1 MIQEVGGD
9 DNATL
14 TPTRSS
20 REPEGGL
27 LLESRSIFKIS
38 STIATAKITC
48 GDHRSRST
56 TSSSAKSS
64 PSPRTTPM
72 TARASTT

>member
-48 GDHRSRST
+48 GDHRSR
-56 TSSSAKSS
+56 
-64 PSPRTTPM
+64 
-72 TARASTT
+72 ASTGDGFHSTE